1 MQAGALRPYER
12 SLITR
17 EPLRLHHADG
27 QATPLEIDRWLSPAD
42 DADRAALTHAIAPVL
57 DVGCGPGRIV
67 AALAEAGLLSLGID
81 IAETAVQITR
91 AQGLNALRRNIF
103 SRLPGEGR
111 WNTVVLLD
119 GNIGIGGDPV
129 RLLQRVR
136 SVLSPTGRVLIETH
150 PNASADEQLIVRFA
164 HTGAPLG
171 PSFPWAHLGLSALRR
186 YAAELDF
193 AVVDSW
199 ESTGRTF
206 AVLTPF
212 PHTG

>member
-27 QATPLEIDRWLSPAD
+27 GATPLEIDRWLSPAD
-42 DADRAALTHAIAPVL
+42 DADRAVLARAVAPVL

-67 AALAEAGLLSLGID
+67 AALVASGHLTLGID

-91 AQGLNALRRNIF
+91 AQGLNALCRNVF
-103 SRLPGEGR
+103 AHLPGEGR

-129 RLLQRVR
+129 QLLRRVR
-136 SVLSPTGRVLIETH
+136 SLLSPTGRVLIETH

-171 PSFPWAHLGLSALRR
+171 PSFPWAHIGLSALRR
-186 YAAELDF
+186 YAAALDF
-193 AVVDSW
+193 AVVETW
-199 ESTGRTF
+199 ESSGRTF

-212 PHTG
+212 PCAD